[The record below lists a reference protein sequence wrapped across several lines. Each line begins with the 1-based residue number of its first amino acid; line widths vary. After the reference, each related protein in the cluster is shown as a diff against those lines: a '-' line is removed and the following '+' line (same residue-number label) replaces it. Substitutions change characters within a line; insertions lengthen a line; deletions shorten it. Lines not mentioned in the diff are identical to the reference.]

1 MANNVKYYRQIV
13 LGSGEIKHAVNPA
26 KYLKEAIGC
35 EFEQYDDKDT
45 AIARCREIDDL
56 YRQFKRGVDQAY
68 RVNSATVLGMINYYK
83 STHQFFKLAA
93 NSKKTYEQLLSG
105 LINIQLTRKSGPFVE
120 MLAANVTEDHA
131 DKLHAYL
138 RDNISEHRARH
149 TVKFLKRVWNVC
161 EMKKKI
167 KGNPWRHLELEADP
181 VSDVVWKESQVDRFI
196 STADEMGYPSM
207 GTLAMLCYDLCQRPG
222 DMRQLTWE
230 EFDGENFEF
239 KQEKTGVK
247 IEIDASPRLIKRL
260 VPLHNKYGQ
269 HETIVQYE
277 KTNKG
282 YDNRKYNFIAAKIRK
297 QCMLPDK
304 LKMKFL
310 RHSGAT
316 VLGENGATED
326 QISAVTGH
334 KSRTMLNIYVKKT
347 KRLASSAQQLRFKEN
362 EKHY

>member
-1 MANNVKYYRQIV
+1 MVNRVKYLQEV
-13 LGSGEIKHAVNPA
+13 KQKTGQSKWAFAPPE
-26 KYLKEAIGC
+26 YLKERLEC
-35 EFEQYDDKDT
+35 KFELYNKRST
-45 AIARCREIDDL
+45 AIDRCLEIDQLHQQWLKD
-56 YRQFKRGVDQAY
+56 DQIVI
-68 RVNSATVLGMINYYK
+68 RVSSATVLGTINYYK
-83 STHQFFKLAA
+83 STNEFVRLAA
-93 NSKKTYEQLLSG
+93 NSKKTYDQLVSSLKDVQLRSKSG
-105 LINIQLTRKSGPFVE
+105 LFLD
-120 MLAANVTEDHA
+120 MLASNVTEDHA
-131 DKLHAYL
+131 DKLHAFL
-138 RDNISEHRARH
+138 RDNISDHRARH

-161 EMKKKI
+161 EKKKKI
-167 KGNPWRHLELEADP
+167 KGNPWRHLELDQDP
-181 VSDVVWKESQVDRFI
+181 ISDVVWKDSQVDRFI
-196 STADEMGYPSM
+196 STADDMGYPSM

-230 EFDGENFEF
+230 QFDGESFDF
-239 KQEKTGVK
+239 YQEKTGVK

-282 YDNRKYNFIAAKIRK
+282 YDNRKYNEIASKIRK
-297 QCMLPDK
+297 QCMLPEK

-334 KSRTMLNIYVKKT
+334 KSRQMLNIYVKKT

>member
-1 MANNVKYYRQIV
+1 MTKRVKYFREIV
-13 LGSGEIKHAVNPA
+13 LSTGER
-26 KYLKEAIGC
+26 KYCFEPPKYVQDALGCKRESYDSKLLAI
-35 EFEQYDDKDT
+35 Q
-45 AIARCREIDDL
+45 RCQEIDDA
-56 YRQFKRGVDQAY
+56 YRQFKRGDIEVQ
-68 RVNSATVLGMINYYK
+68 RVNSATVLGIINYYK
-83 STHQFFKLAA
+83 STHEYVKLAD

-105 LINIQLTRKSGPFVE
+105 LINIQLRSKSGPFVE

-131 DKLHAYL
+131 DKLHAFL
-138 RDNISEHRARH
+138 RDNISDHRARH

-167 KGNPWRHLELEADP
+167 RGNPWRHLELESDP

-196 STADEMGYPSM
+196 NTADDMGYPSI

-230 EFDGENFEF
+230 QFDGESFDF
-239 KQEKTGVK
+239 YQEKTGVK
-247 IEIDASPRLIKRL
+247 IEIDASPRLVKRL
-260 VPLHNKYGQ
+260 VPLHNKYGH

-282 YDNRKYNFIAAKIRK
+282 YDNRKYNEIAAKIRK
-297 QCMLPDK
+297 QCMLPEK

-334 KSRTMLNIYVKKT
+334 KSRQMLNIYVKKT
-347 KRLASSAQQLRFKEN
+347 KRLASSAQQLRFK
-362 EKHY
+362 

>member
-1 MANNVKYYRQIV
+1 MVNKVKYLREIT
-13 LGSGEIKHAVNPA
+13 LGNGEKKYAFDPA
-26 KYLKEAIGC
+26 KYLKEALGC
-35 EFEQYDDKDT
+35 KFEQYDDKPT
-45 AIARCREIDDL
+45 AVSRCQEVDDL
-56 YRQFKRGVDQAY
+56 YRQFKRGVDQVY

-83 STHQFFKLAA
+83 STHEYVKLAD

-105 LINIQLTRKSGPFVE
+105 LTNIQLTVKSGLFIE

-131 DKLHAYL
+131 DKLHAFL
-138 RDNISEHRARH
+138 RDNISDHRARH
-149 TVKFLKRVWNVC
+149 TVKFLKRVWNIC
-161 EMKKKI
+161 EKKKKI
-167 KGNPWRHLELEADP
+167 RGNPWRHIELESDP
-181 VSDVVWKESQVDRFI
+181 VSDVVWKESQVNRFI
-196 STADEMGYPSM
+196 STADDMGYPSM

-230 EFDGENFEF
+230 QFDGESFDF
-239 KQEKTGVK
+239 YQEKTGVK

-277 KTNKG
+277 KTDRG
-282 YDNRKYNFIAAKIRK
+282 YDNRKYNEIAAMIRK
-297 QCMLPDK
+297 QCMLPEK

-334 KSRTMLNIYVKKT
+334 KSRQMLNIYVKKT
-347 KRLASSAQQLRFKEN
+347 KRLASSAQQLRFK
-362 EKHY
+362 